1 MISFD
6 NTEIAFRSKNKQDLL
21 RAYWLF
27 KIIGAPAI
35 VKLGKLLTPLALQIH
50 LPIKGLIKKT
60 IFKQFCGG
68 ESIQECDHT
77 IEQLAA
83 FGIGTILDYSVEG
96 KTQEDDFEKTTQ
108 IIIETIEKSATD
120 KHIPFAVFKITGI
133 AQHHLLEL
141 VSSQLRATRKGENF
155 REFTPDERAGISAI
169 MERIDRIC
177 ATAARHQTRLFIDA
191 EETWIQTAIDQ
202 WTLDMMCKYNQTN
215 CIVYN
220 TVQMYRHDRLAYLK
234 TELERAKNAGIKYG
248 VKLVRGAYME
258 KERARAQAMGYPSPI
273 QPDKASTDKD
283 YDAALDFLVANR
295 AVFSVCA
302 GTHNEN
308 SSMYLAALLH
318 KEQVAP
324 NDPKFYFAQLLGMS
338 DHISYNLSDAGY
350 QVAKYV
356 PFGPVQE
363 VLPYLLRRADEN
375 TSVAGQTSRE
385 LGLIIKERA
394 RRKALNTSR

>member
-6 NTEIAFRSKNKQDLL
+6 NTEIAFRSKNKQDLQ
-21 RAYWLF
+21 RAYLLF

-68 ESIQECDHT
+68 ESIQECDHA

-177 ATAARHQTRLFIDA
+177 AAAARHQTRLFIDA

-202 WTLDMMCKYNQTN
+202 WTFDMMCKYNQTH

-220 TVQMYRHDRLAYLK
+220 TVQMYRHDRLAYLHA
-234 TELERAKNAGIKYG
+234 EYERAKNAGIKYG

-308 SSMYLAALLH
+308 SSMYLATLLH

-356 PFGPVQE
+356 PFGPVHE

-394 RRKALNTSR
+394 RRKQLKA

>member
-6 NTEIAFRSKNKQDLL
+6 NTEIAFRSKNKQDLR
-21 RAYWLF
+21 RAYLLF
-27 KIIGAPAI
+27 KIIGAPSI
-35 VKLGKLLTPLALQIH
+35 VKIGKILTPIALKLH
-50 LPIKGLIKKT
+50 LPIKGAIKKT

-68 ESIQECDHT
+68 ETIQECDNT
-77 IEQLAA
+77 IQKLAE

-96 KTQEDDFEKTTQ
+96 KTEETDFEQTTQ
-108 IIIETIEKSATD
+108 IIIQTIEKSATD
-120 KHIPFAVFKITGI
+120 KRIPFAVFKVTGI
-133 AQHHLLEL
+133 AQHHLIEL
-141 VSSQLRATRKGENF
+141 ASSRLRAQRKGDNF
-155 REFTPDERAGISAI
+155 QELSANEQKGLAAI
-169 MERIDRIC
+169 LDRIDRIC
-177 ATAARHQTRLFIDA
+177 AAAAKHQTRLFIDA

-202 WTLDMMCKYNQTN
+202 WTFEMMCKYNKEA

-220 TVQMYRHDRLAYLK
+220 TVQMYRHDRLAYLQN
-234 TELERAKNAGIKYG
+234 ELERAQQAGIKYG

-258 KERARAQAMGYPSPI
+258 KERARALSMGYPSPI

-283 YDAALDFLVANR
+283 YDAALAFLVENA

-308 SSMYLAALLH
+308 SSLLLTELLQKAH
-318 KEQVAP
+318 IAP
-324 NDPKFYFAQLLGMS
+324 SEKQFYFAQLLGMS

-356 PFGPVQE
+356 PFGPVHE

-385 LGLIIKERA
+385 LGLLIKERA
-394 RRKALNTSR
+394 RRKKA

>member
-6 NTEIAFRSKNKQDLL
+6 NTEIAFRSKNKQDLQ

-27 KIIGAPAI
+27 KIIGAPSI
-35 VKLGKLLTPLALQIH
+35 VKIGKLLTPLALRLK
-50 LPIKGLIKKT
+50 LPIKGVIKKT

-141 VSSQLRATRKGENF
+141 VSSQLRATRKSENF
-155 REFTPDERAGISAI
+155 REFTPSERAGISAI

-177 ATAARHQTRLFIDA
+177 AAAARHQTRLFIDA

-202 WTLDMMCKYNQTN
+202 WTFDMMCKYNQTH

-220 TVQMYRHDRLAYLK
+220 TVQMYRHDRLAYLR

-308 SSMYLAALLH
+308 SSMYLATLLH

-394 RRKALNTSR
+394 RRKQLNA

>member
-6 NTEIAFRSKNKQDLL
+6 NTEIAFRSKNKQDLQ
-21 RAYWLF
+21 RAYLLF

-35 VKLGKLLTPLALQIH
+35 VKLGKILTPIALQLR

-68 ESIQECDHT
+68 ETINDCDPAITSLH
-77 IEQLAA
+77 A

-96 KTQEDDFEKTTQ
+96 KTKEEDFEYTTQ
-108 IIIETIEKSATD
+108 IIIQTIEKSATD
-120 KHIPFAVFKITGI
+120 KRIPFAVFKVTGI
-133 AQHHLLEL
+133 GQHHLIEL
-141 VSSQLRATRKGENF
+141 VCEQIRATRKEEVFRPFTTQEN
-155 REFTPDERAGISAI
+155 EQIQAI
-169 MERIDRIC
+169 IDRIDRIC
-177 ATAARHQTRLFIDA
+177 AAAAKHQTRLFIDA

-202 WTLDMMCKYNQTN
+202 WTFDMMCKYNKEA

-220 TVQMYRHDRLAYLK
+220 TVQMYRHDRLAYLHS
-234 TELERAKNAGIKYG
+234 ELNRAKAAGIQYG

-283 YDAALDFLVANR
+283 YDAALDFLVANK
-295 AVFSVCA
+295 AVFSICA

-308 SSMYLAALLH
+308 SSMYLATLLH
-318 KEQVAP
+318 KEQVVA
-324 NDPKFYFAQLLGMS
+324 NDPQFYFAQLLGMS

-350 QVAKYV
+350 RVAKYV
-356 PFGPVQE
+356 PFGPVEE

-385 LGLIIKERA
+385 LGLIIKEKT
-394 RRKALNTSR
+394 RRKA

>member
-6 NTEIAFRSKNKQDLL
+6 NTEIAFRSKNKQDLQ
-21 RAYWLF
+21 RAYLLF
-27 KIIGAPAI
+27 KIIGAPSI
-35 VKLGKLLTPLALQIH
+35 VKLGKILTPLALQLH

-68 ESIQECDHT
+68 ETINECDPAIASLH
-77 IEQLAA
+77 A

-96 KTQEDDFEKTTQ
+96 KTKEEDFEQTTQ
-108 IIIETIEKSATD
+108 IIIQTIEKSATD
-120 KHIPFAVFKITGI
+120 KRIPFAVFKITGI

-141 VSSQLRATRKGENF
+141 VSEQIRASRKGLSFRDLTSQEN
-155 REFTPDERAGISAI
+155 EQIQGII
-169 MERIDRIC
+169 DRIDRIC
-177 ATAARHQTRLFIDA
+177 AAAAKHQTRLFIDA

-202 WTLDMMCKYNQTN
+202 WTFDMICKYNQTD

-220 TVQMYRHDRLAYLK
+220 TVQMYRHDRLAFLHSEYQ
-234 TELERAKNAGIKYG
+234 RALQAGVKYG

-258 KERARAQAMGYPSPI
+258 KERARAQALGYPSPI
-273 QPDKASTDKD
+273 QPDKPSTDKD
-283 YDAALDFLVANR
+283 YDAALDFLVSKK
-295 AVFSVCA
+295 AVFSICA
-302 GTHNEN
+302 GTHNES
-308 SSMYLAALLH
+308 SSMYLASLLQEAQIPADS
-318 KEQVAP
+318 KQ
-324 NDPKFYFAQLLGMS
+324 FYFAQLLGMS

-385 LGLIIKERA
+385 LNLIIKEKA
-394 RRKALNTSR
+394 RRKA

>member
-6 NTEIAFRSKNKQDLL
+6 NTEIAFRSKNKQDLR
-21 RAYWLF
+21 RAYLLF
-27 KIIGAPAI
+27 KIIGAPSI
-35 VKLGKLLTPLALQIH
+35 VKIGKILTPIALKLH
-50 LPIKGLIKKT
+50 LPIKGAIKKT

-68 ESIQECDHT
+68 ETIQECDNT
-77 IEQLAA
+77 IQNLAE

-96 KTQEDDFEKTTQ
+96 KTEETDFEQTTQ
-108 IIIETIEKSATD
+108 IIIQTIEKSATD
-120 KHIPFAVFKITGI
+120 KRIPFAVFKVTGI

-141 VSSQLRATRKGENF
+141 ASSRLRAQRKGENLQ
-155 REFTPDERAGISAI
+155 ELSAI
-169 MERIDRIC
+169 EQKGLAAILDRIDRIC
-177 ATAARHQTRLFIDA
+177 AAAAKHQTRLFIDA

-202 WTLDMMCKYNQTN
+202 WTFEMMCKYNKEA

-220 TVQMYRHDRLAYLK
+220 TVQMYRHDRLAYLQN
-234 TELERAKNAGIKYG
+234 ELERAQQAGIKYG

-258 KERARAQAMGYPSPI
+258 KERARALSMGYPSPI
-273 QPDKASTDKD
+273 QPDKATTDKD
-283 YDAALDFLVANR
+283 YDAALAFLVENA

-308 SSMYLAALLH
+308 SSLLLTELLQKAH
-318 KEQVAP
+318 IAP
-324 NDPKFYFAQLLGMS
+324 SEKQFYFAQLLGMS

-356 PFGPVQE
+356 PFGPVHE

-385 LGLIIKERA
+385 LGLLIKERA
-394 RRKALNTSR
+394 RRKKA

>member
-6 NTEIAFRSKNKQDLL
+6 NTEIAFRSKNKQDLR
-21 RAYWLF
+21 RAYLLF
-27 KIIGAPAI
+27 KIIGAPSI
-35 VKLGKLLTPLALQIH
+35 VKIGKILTPIALKLH
-50 LPIKGLIKKT
+50 LPIKGAIKKT

-68 ESIQECDHT
+68 ETIQECDNT
-77 IEQLAA
+77 IRNLAE

-96 KTQEDDFEKTTQ
+96 KTEETDFEKTTQ
-108 IIIETIEKSATD
+108 IIIQTIEKSATD
-120 KHIPFAVFKITGI
+120 KRIPFAVFKVTGI

-141 VSSQLRATRKGENF
+141 ASSRLRAQRKGDSFQEL
-155 REFTPDERAGISAI
+155 SANEQKGLAAI
-169 MERIDRIC
+169 LDRIDRIC
-177 ATAARHQTRLFIDA
+177 AAAAKYQTRLFIDA

-202 WTLDMMCKYNQTN
+202 WTFEMMCKYNKEA

-220 TVQMYRHDRLAYLK
+220 TVQMYRHDRLAYLQS
-234 TELERAKNAGIKYG
+234 ELERAQQAGIKYG

-258 KERARAQAMGYPSPI
+258 KERARALSMAYPSPI

-283 YDAALDFLVANR
+283 YDAALAFLVDNA

-308 SSMYLAALLH
+308 SSLLLTELLQ
-318 KEQVAP
+318 KAKIAP
-324 NDPKFYFAQLLGMS
+324 SDKQFYFAQLLGMS

-356 PFGPVQE
+356 PFGPVHE

-385 LGLIIKERA
+385 LGLLIKERA
-394 RRKALNTSR
+394 RRQKA

>member
-6 NTEIAFRSKNKQDLL
+6 NTEIAFRSKNKQDLR
-21 RAYWLF
+21 RAYLLF
-27 KIIGAPAI
+27 KIIGAPSI
-35 VKLGKLLTPLALQIH
+35 VKIGKILTPIALKLH
-50 LPIKGLIKKT
+50 LPIKGAIKKT

-68 ESIQECDHT
+68 ETIQECDNT
-77 IEQLAA
+77 IQNLAE

-96 KTQEDDFEKTTQ
+96 KTEETDFEQTTQ
-108 IIIETIEKSATD
+108 IIIQTIEKSATD
-120 KHIPFAVFKITGI
+120 KRIPFAVFKVTGI

-141 VSSQLRATRKGENF
+141 ASSRLRAQRKGENLQ
-155 REFTPDERAGISAI
+155 ELSVNEQNGLAAI
-169 MERIDRIC
+169 LNRIDRIC
-177 ATAARHQTRLFIDA
+177 ATAAKHQTRLFIDA

-202 WTLDMMCKYNQTN
+202 WTFEMMCKYNKEA

-220 TVQMYRHDRLAYLK
+220 TVQMYRHDRLAYLQN
-234 TELERAKNAGIKYG
+234 ELERAQQAGIKYG

-258 KERARAQAMGYPSPI
+258 KERARALSMGYPSPI

-283 YDAALDFLVANR
+283 YDAALTFLVENA

-308 SSMYLAALLH
+308 SSLLLTELLQKAH
-318 KEQVAP
+318 VAP
-324 NDPKFYFAQLLGMS
+324 SEKQFYFAQLLGMS

-356 PFGPVQE
+356 PFGPVHE

-385 LGLIIKERA
+385 LGLLIKERA
-394 RRKALNTSR
+394 RRKKA

>member
-6 NTEIAFRSKNKQDLL
+6 NTEIAFRSKNKQDLQ

-27 KIIGAPAI
+27 KIIGAPSI
-35 VKLGKLLTPLALQIH
+35 VKIGKLLTPLALRLH
-50 LPIKGLIKKT
+50 LPIKGAIKKT

-68 ESIQECDHT
+68 ETIDECDTAIQSLH
-77 IEQLAA
+77 A

-96 KTQEDDFEKTTQ
+96 KTQEDDFEQTTQ
-108 IIIETIEKSATD
+108 IIIQTIEKSATD
-120 KHIPFAVFKITGI
+120 KRIPFAVFKITGI
-133 AQHHLLEL
+133 AQHHILEL
-141 VSSQLRATRKGENF
+141 VSSQIRAIRKGENF
-155 REFTPDERAGISAI
+155 REFTPSESAGISAI
-169 MERIDRIC
+169 IERIDRIC
-177 ATAARHQTRLFIDA
+177 AAAARHQTRLFIDA

-202 WTLDMMCKYNQTN
+202 WTFDMMCKYNQTN

-220 TVQMYRHDRLAYLK
+220 TIQMYRHDRLAYLQA
-234 TELERAKNAGIKYG
+234 EYERAKLANIKYG

-258 KERARAQAMGYPSPI
+258 KERARALEMGYPSPI
-273 QPDKASTDKD
+273 QPNKAATDQD
-283 YDAALDFLVANR
+283 YDAALTFLVAHKDI
-295 AVFSVCA
+295 FSVCA
-302 GTHNEN
+302 GTHNEQ
-308 SSMYLAALLH
+308 SSLFLANLLA
-318 KEQVAP
+318 KEQIAANNP
-324 NDPKFYFAQLLGMS
+324 QFYFAQLLGMS

-394 RRKALNTSR
+394 RRKQLTA

>member
-6 NTEIAFRSKNKQDLL
+6 NTEIAFRSKNKQDLQ

-27 KIIGAPAI
+27 KIIGAPSI
-35 VKLGKLLTPLALQIH
+35 VKIGKLLTPLALRLK
-50 LPIKGLIKKT
+50 LPIKGVIKKT

-155 REFTPDERAGISAI
+155 REFTPSERAGISAI

-177 ATAARHQTRLFIDA
+177 AAAARHQTRLFIDA

-202 WTLDMMCKYNQTN
+202 WTFDMMCKYNQTH

-220 TVQMYRHDRLAYLK
+220 TVQMYRHDRLAYLR

-283 YDAALDFLVANR
+283 YDAALDFLVANK

-308 SSMYLAALLH
+308 SSMYLATLLH

-394 RRKALNTSR
+394 RRKQLNA

>member
-6 NTEIAFRSKNKQDLL
+6 NTEIAFRSKNKQDLQ

-27 KIIGAPAI
+27 KIIGAPSI
-35 VKLGKLLTPLALQIH
+35 VKIGKLLTPLALRLK
-50 LPIKGLIKKT
+50 LPIKGVIKKT

-155 REFTPDERAGISAI
+155 REFTPSERAGISAI

-177 ATAARHQTRLFIDA
+177 AAAARHQTRLFIDA

-202 WTLDMMCKYNQTN
+202 WTFDMMCKYNQTH

-220 TVQMYRHDRLAYLK
+220 TVQMYRHDRLAYLR

-308 SSMYLAALLH
+308 SSMYLATLLH
-318 KEQVAP
+318 QEQVAP

-385 LGLIIKERA
+385 LGLIMKERA
-394 RRKALNTSR
+394 RRKQLNA

>member
-6 NTEIAFRSKNKQDLL
+6 NTEIAFRSKNKQDLQ
-21 RAYWLF
+21 RAYLLF
-27 KIIGAPAI
+27 KIIGAPSI
-35 VKLGKLLTPLALQIH
+35 VKLGKILTPLALQLH

-68 ESIQECDHT
+68 ETINECDPAIASLH
-77 IEQLAA
+77 A

-96 KTQEDDFEKTTQ
+96 KTKEEDFEQTTQ
-108 IIIETIEKSATD
+108 IIIQTIEKSATD
-120 KHIPFAVFKITGI
+120 RRIPFAVFKITGI

-141 VSSQLRATRKGENF
+141 VSEQIRASRKGISFRDFTSQEN
-155 REFTPDERAGISAI
+155 EQIKGII
-169 MERIDRIC
+169 DRIDRIC
-177 ATAARHQTRLFIDA
+177 AAAAKHQTRLFIDA

-202 WTLDMMCKYNQTN
+202 WTFDMICKYNQTD

-220 TVQMYRHDRLAYLK
+220 TVQMYRHDRLAFLHSEYQKALQ
-234 TELERAKNAGIKYG
+234 AGVKYG

-258 KERARAQAMGYPSPI
+258 KERARAQALGYPSPI
-273 QPDKASTDKD
+273 QPDKPSTDKD
-283 YDAALDFLVANR
+283 YDAALDFLVSNK
-295 AVFSVCA
+295 AVFSICA
-302 GTHNEN
+302 GTHNES
-308 SSMYLAALLH
+308 SSMYLASLLQEAQIPADS
-318 KEQVAP
+318 KQ
-324 NDPKFYFAQLLGMS
+324 FYFAQLLGMS

-385 LGLIIKERA
+385 LNLIIKEKA
-394 RRKALNTSR
+394 RRKA